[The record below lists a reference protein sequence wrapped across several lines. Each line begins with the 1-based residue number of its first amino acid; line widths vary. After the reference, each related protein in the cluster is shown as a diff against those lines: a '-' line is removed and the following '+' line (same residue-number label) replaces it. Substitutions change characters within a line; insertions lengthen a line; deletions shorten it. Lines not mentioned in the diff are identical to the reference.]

1 MNCIKVTSNDSET
14 SKVLLPD
21 EVSDWIAKE
30 FSSPYRIKRGLV
42 FVLEVIEMV
51 EDLPDGER
59 VTMADGVNW

>member
-14 SKVLLPD
+14 SKVLL
-21 EVSDWIAKE
+21 SDWIAKE

-42 FVLEVIEMV
+42 FVLEVVEMV
-51 EDLPDGER
+51 EDLPDGDR